1 MKHLSFVQNGISK
14 QQHEGQGF
22 NCTVMTV
29 MLTVLTPFPAK
40 AVIFSNECLGKV
52 CVSR

>member
-22 NCTVMTV
+22 NCNALTIT
-29 MLTVLTPFPAK
+29 LTVLTPFPAE
-40 AVIFSNECLGKV
+40 AVISLNECLGRV